1 MTAPCSTRV
10 VDVVSFMPDR
20 VVRNELDPE
29 PANASKQ
36 QRFFAGVDERRFA
49 SPEHSSA
56 DLGTAALSALLDRN
70 GLSGADL
77 DLIICSTLLNDVFTP
92 GIATAVQH
100 RVGATRATT
109 LNVDNG
115 CCSWVSSIDAANAY
129 IASGRYRRVAVVTA
143 TNFVSRLTEFQQ
155 TPESRVLGDGASATL
170 LVADDAG
177 TILSVHE
184 QAFGENWGTLRV
196 DPDVV
201 QEGQLP
207 YWERGSG
214 PFTVRFGDEM
224 LLGLWQ
230 VAMDRVPEAV
240 ALALAKSELGPDE
253 VSLLITH
260 QPNASFISEWRRRCG
275 IPDDRAHD
283 TLARYG
289 NLFHSSL
296 PVTFADALDRGLVR
310 SGDVIAFATF
320 LNGGE
325 LVSAMVWR
333 WTG

>member
-1 MTAPCSTRV
+1 MALPNAARV
-10 VDVVSFMPDR
+10 VDVVSFMPER
-20 VVRNELDPE
+20 VVRNEPDPD
-29 PANASKQ
+29 PATASKQ
-36 QRFFAGVDERRFA
+36 ERFFAGVRERRFA
-49 SPEHSSA
+49 SPDHTSA
-56 DLGTAALSALLDRN
+56 DLGTAALRALLDRN
-70 GLSGADL
+70 GMAGAEL

-100 RVGATRATT
+100 AVGATTATT
-109 LNVDNG
+109 LNIDNG

-129 IASGRYRRVAVVTA
+129 LASGRYRKVAVVTV
-143 TNFVSRLTEFQQ
+143 TNFVSRLSEFQRA
-155 TPESRVLGDGASATL
+155 PESRVLGDGASATL
-170 LVADDAG
+170 LVADGPG

-201 QEGQLP
+201 ADGQLS

-214 PFTVRFGDEM
+214 PLTVRFGDEM

-240 ALALAKSELGPDE
+240 ERALDKAGLGSED

-260 QPNASFISEWRRRCG
+260 QPNTSFIAEWRKRCG
-275 IPDDRAHD
+275 IPDERAHD
-283 TLARYG
+283 TLAHYG

-296 PVTFADALDRGLVR
+296 PVTFADALDRGLVGA
-310 SGDVIAFATF
+310 GDVVAFATF

-333 WTG
+333 WT